1 MLRFLLCICAGACVV
16 AAYLEPA
23 RVTMRRYPHSKKHMA
38 AYSLLIFYSVLAVMP
53 L

>member
-1 MLRFLLCICAGACVV
+1 MFAGACVV

-23 RVTMRRYPHSKKHMA
+23 KVTMRRHPHSKKHMA
-38 AYSLLIFYSVLAVMP
+38 LYSFMIFYSVLAVMP